1 MTVGL
6 TGELSGSLADV
17 VGRATGTTVIAID
30 GLQRLTGGSSREIWS
45 FNAELE
51 DGARLELVL
60 RRDPPGEQRTEEL
73 VREIDVMG
81 LADRAGVPV
90 PSLFGD
96 SSDAREVGGIVMER
110 ISAASDPR
118 DILRSEHLATGRK
131 RLADDCGRALGRLH
145 TVDASELG
153 WLERIDRLAD
163 YRSELDRLDR
173 GRPVLELVYQWLIDH
188 RPSPRPDVVVHG
200 DFRLGNLAVD
210 ERGLRAVFDW
220 ESAHRG
226 DRLEDLGWIAVKT
239 WRFRG
244 QGTIGGFGDV
254 EPFLATYAATTGVHV
269 AKGEFDWALMLNTWI
284 WAVGTLQQA
293 DRHLSGRQRSLDL
306 ALVGRRVV
314 EVEADLLELLS

>member
-1 MTVGL
+1 MRVGL

-17 VGRATGTTVIAID
+17 VGRATGATVIAID
-30 GLQRLTGGSSREIWS
+30 GLERLTGGSSREIWS
-45 FNAELE
+45 FDAELE
-51 DGARLELVL
+51 DGTRLELVL

-90 PSLFGD
+90 PSLFGG

-110 ISAASDPR
+110 ISAPSDPR
-118 DILRSEHLATGRK
+118 EILRSAQLATGRK
-131 RLADDCGRALGRLH
+131 CLADDCGRALGRLH

-153 WLERIDRLAD
+153 WLERVDRLGD

-173 GRPVLELVYQWLIDH
+173 GRPVLELAYQWLIDH
-188 RPSPRPDVVVHG
+188 RPPPRPDVVVHG

-254 EPFLATYAATTGVHV
+254 EPFLDAYAATTGVHISE
-269 AKGEFDWALMLNTWI
+269 GEFDWALMLNTWI